1 MLTLLDFFYEMSMKF
16 HGKTIY
22 FSCLISVAFHDVWK
36 FGGHENSNIHTLTRY
51 EIDMNNMEFP
61 WK

>member
-1 MLTLLDFFYEMSMKF
+1 MMYEN
-16 HGKTIY
+16 
-22 FSCLISVAFHDVWK
+22 